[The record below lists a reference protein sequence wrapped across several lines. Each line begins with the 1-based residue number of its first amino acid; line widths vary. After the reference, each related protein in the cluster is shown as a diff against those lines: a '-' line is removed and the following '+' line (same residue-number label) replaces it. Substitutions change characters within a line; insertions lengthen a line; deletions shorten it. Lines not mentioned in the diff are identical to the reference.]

1 MNYKKISIALLLTCF
16 IVLGTAVISH
26 AQILPPPPP
35 DSSAPLDP
43 LSWLLLGA
51 GGIFAGKK
59 YYDTKKT
66 KK

>member
-1 MNYKKISIALLLTCF
+1 MNYKIIVGLLFTCIMLVASTA
-16 IVLGTAVISH
+16 IVQ

-35 DSSAPLDP
+35 DSSVPLDP
-43 LSWLLLGA
+43 LSWVLLGA

-59 YYDTKKT
+59 YYDSKKL